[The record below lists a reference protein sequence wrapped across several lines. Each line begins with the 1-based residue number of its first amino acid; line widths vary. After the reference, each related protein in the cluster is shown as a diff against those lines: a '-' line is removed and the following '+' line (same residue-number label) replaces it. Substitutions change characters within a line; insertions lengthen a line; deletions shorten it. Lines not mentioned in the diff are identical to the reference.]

1 MEWKMTETIR
11 YASGQSSLGGFLA
24 AASDRGLVMVAFA
37 DHAGAASDGLW
48 ARFPDAEIVEDPA
61 ALREAVDDLVGLI
74 EHPETTFALPI
85 DLRGSPFELRVWNA
99 LREIPAGETVSYG
112 EIAARIGSPQEA
124 REVAEAC
131 ATNSLAVVVPCHRVV
146 KKDGAISGYRWG
158 VRRKRA
164 LIEREHRALWQL
176 T

>member
-1 MEWKMTETIR
+1 MTETIR
-11 YASGQSSLGGFLA
+11 YASGTSSLGGFAA
-24 AASDRGLVMVAFA
+24 AASARGLVMMAFESGEA
-37 DHAGAASDGLW
+37 AGEALRR
-48 ARFPDAEIVEDPA
+48 RFPGAEIVEDA
-61 ALREAVDDLVGLI
+61 TALRGTLDGLARLI
-74 EHPETTFALPI
+74 EHPEDTPALPL
-85 DLRGSPFELRVWNA
+85 DLRGSDFEQQVWQA

-112 EIAARIGSPQEA
+112 EIAARIGSPREA

-131 ATNSLAVVVPCHRVV
+131 AANRLAVVIPCHRVV
-146 KKDGAISGYRWG
+146 KKDGGISGYRWG